1 MRGNVFTTLAAVAV
15 AAAFSVAPV
24 NAGGLLGGLKD
35 TVSGAVNT
43 VADTVGNVVSG
54 PSGGGTSVGGLVS
67 LNDNDNGSLVNLD
80 VGGGSN
86 VLNAGVGAG
95 SKPVNA
101 SVSSTGLL
109 SKTFVGLDLGGLG
122 LDVDLDLGL
131 AEDPGTGGPGAP
143 GNGQVLVGSLGGG
156 NTFVINCT
164 VNNTRQLLQ
173 VASAGKVTGPEIK
186 AWMRAANVQVVPI
199 KLCPPAKKQ
208 VAALLAKSQKINLL
222 RRAVTGDAL
231 ITASLGR
238 TRFDA
243 NDVIAVQRNGAQLVV
258 YVY

>member
-1 MRGNVFTTLAAVAV
+1 MRGNLVTTLAAAAV
-15 AAAFSVAPV
+15 AAAFSVSPV
-24 NAGGLLGGLKD
+24 YAGGLKD
-35 TVSGAVNT
+35 TVSGVVNT
-43 VADTVGNVVSG
+43 VADTVGSVVSG

-80 VGGGSN
+80 IGGGSN
-86 VLNAGVGAG
+86 VLDAAVGAG
-95 SKPVNA
+95 SKPLVNA
-101 SVSSTGLL
+101 NVSSAGLM
-109 SKTFVGLDLGGLG
+109 SKTSIGLDLGGLG

-131 AEDPGTGGPGAP
+131 ADGPGTGGPGAP
-143 GNGQVLVGSLGGG
+143 GNGQVLVGSLGDG

-222 RRAVTGDAL
+222 RRAVISDAL

-243 NDVIAVQRNGAQLVV
+243 NDVIAVQRKGAQLVV